1 MSKLFEGRN
10 ILVPRAS
17 NQAGELSTIIR
28 NKGGNPIEIPVI
40 KITPTKHID
49 DLDRGIRSLDTYDW
63 VVFSSV
69 NGVRGVFERIFAMG
83 LGAEI
88 FSSTKIGAIGPA
100 TARALTNYGVDIA
113 LEPLKYVSESMVTEF
128 ANIGVKDNS
137 ILHFSA
143 ETTRNVLYEGL
154 TRAGALVT
162 QVSVYS
168 TSTKTES
175 RPMLAEVLTNNRIDI
190 ITFTS
195 SSAVKGFLELL
206 DGRDALVNVIIAC
219 IGPITANTAT
229 ENGLD
234 VQVVAKVS
242 TISGLISEIL
252 DYIRK

>member
-49 DLDRGIRSLDTYDW
+49 DLDRRIRSLDTYDW

-69 NGVRGVFERIFAMG
+69 NGVGGVFERIFAMG
-83 LGAEI
+83 LDAEI
-88 FSSTKIGAIGPA
+88 FRSIKIGAIGPA
-100 TARALTNYGVDIA
+100 TTKALTSHGVNVA
-113 LEPLKYVSESMVTEF
+113 LEPLKYVSESMVAEF

-154 TRAGALVT
+154 TRSGALVT

-168 TSTKTES
+168 TSTETES
-175 RPMLAEVLTNNRIDI
+175 RSMLADVLTNNRIDI

-206 DGRDALVNVIIAC
+206 DGRDPLVNVIIAC

-234 VQVVAKVS
+234 VHVVAKVS

>member
-1 MSKLFEGRN
+1 M
-10 ILVPRAS
+10 
-17 NQAGELSTIIR
+17 
-28 NKGGNPIEIPVI
+28 
-40 KITPTKHID
+40 
-49 DLDRGIRSLDTYDW
+49 
-63 VVFSSV
+63 FSSV

-88 FSSTKIGAIGPA
+88 FRSTKIGAIGPA

-206 DGRDALVNVIIAC
+206 DGRDALVC
-219 IGPITANTAT
+219 LLYTSPSPRDRG
-229 ENGLD
+229 
-234 VQVVAKVS
+234 
-242 TISGLISEIL
+242 
-252 DYIRK
+252 